1 MEKIEYTPEGTC
13 SKKISIVLED
23 DRVTSLDFKMGC
35 PGNLQ
40 AVKALVEG
48 MKREDVIARLKGIN
62 CYGKGTSCPDQLAIA
77 LSGQDAKDAQKD
89 QDTDESEAC

>member
-13 SKKISIVLED
+13 SKKIRIVLED
-23 DRVTSLDFKMGC
+23 DRVTSLDFERGC

-77 LSGQDAKDAQKD
+77 LSVQDAQ
-89 QDTDESEAC
+89 

>member
-1 MEKIEYTPEGTC
+1 MEKIEYIPEGTC
-13 SKKISIVLED
+13 SKKISIILED
-23 DRVTSLDFKMGC
+23 DRVTSLDFEMGC

-77 LSGQDAKDAQKD
+77 LSAQDVQKD